1 MIPSFLMLWPLAV
14 RRSLTRWR
22 LLLPLLIGSIIAV
35 GLLSS
40 TFVYGDSVRELGLE
54 HAFESVGTEELD
66 INLISQFGP
75 TDPSKYDVMRRE
87 VDESIN
93 RRVIWFVADRERGM
107 EGETFYVNEVA
118 TGGQSVDPSPENIEG
133 SPSVQ
138 QDPRRRAFF
147 YFQTGFR
154 DRTTLI
160 AGSDP
165 ELTTVETDADGAPIS
180 SPEIPV
186 LIMEESAVAHGVTVG
201 DQLLFVP
208 FRQEIL
214 THGVARVAGIVRR
227 NDPADTFWQ
236 SNVQSYVSSSQTQNF
251 IPLYIPEETYLD
263 GVGPMFPKM
272 LTDFT
277 WTLFVDPGKI
287 DVENV
292 ELAKF
297 AVEDLDRQLRTT
309 LRNFNTNTGL
319 PRLLNDFQ
327 TKELFG
333 RVPLLIMVL
342 MIMGI
347 VTYYL
352 VMVANVVVDRHLGEV
367 ALLRSRGADA
377 SQVMT
382 LYLWEAATIVVIAF
396 FVGPLLAVGAT
407 SLLGLTPAFSDL
419 TGGQRLPMQLTVDA
433 YALALGGS
441 AIAFLALLL
450 PTVKAAGLNPLLHR
464 LGLARPPTA
473 SFINRY
479 YIDVLVSV
487 IAGLLFWELT
497 QKGSVVS
504 ATLFGGNEVDRAL
517 LAAPALFLLAIS
529 LLLLRFFPMVT
540 RLLGRMAT
548 GFSRA
553 WLVMGLWQMGRN
565 PGPYTRPILLLMLAA
580 SVAMFAANFGA
591 TVDRSYLDR
600 ARYASGGDL
609 IAQGVALNRQGDSVS
624 FADRFNTGSPDI
636 VESPAYRGRV
646 FESGQLLST
655 ASFDLLA
662 VDPKTFA
669 DTAWYRDDFSDSSVQ
684 GLMRTLDEDTPET
697 PGFPLPADAET
708 LRVWVRP
715 ASVQAPIEL
724 RVRTLDANHR
734 HTDFILGQVDSEGWQ
749 ALEVSLEERSIS
761 LTSSFTPEPPLRLL
775 SLSLR
780 QLTGETL
787 LPGAIYLDRIDVT
800 GASGELQAITQ
811 FETSESLDVIRES
824 FRSTG
829 DSIGT
834 STSIVREGS
843 TSSGV
848 FIWGPGSLAATR
860 GVLFEPHANDRGPLH
875 LIASRTVLENHRLSR
890 GDGISVSVNGRAIP
904 GTISE
909 VVDYFPTMDPFNRGF
924 LVANLHALL
933 QRVNAADTVIDWQP
947 TEVWLAS
954 NGADRGALVEELQAF
969 HAGSL
974 IDRVEL
980 QEAFRADPLIA
991 AGWRG
996 ILSLVFIAV
1005 LFVTLLGFGVYS
1017 YVQAQQRRLEFA
1029 LLRSMGLSI
1038 RGLASIVLLE
1048 QAVVVIVGIG
1058 LGSWFGY
1065 QLTSIVMPF
1074 LGLNEEGTRVLPAF
1088 AARVN
1093 WPVIIATYGAMSA
1106 VFVAAT
1112 VGLIVFFSR
1121 IGIQKVLRFG
1131 EP

>member
-1 MIPSFLMLWPLAV
+1 ML
-14 RRSLTRWR
+14 S
-22 LLLPLLIGSIIAV
+22 
-35 GLLSS
+35 
-40 TFVYGDSVRELGLE
+40 
-54 HAFESVGTEELD
+54 
-66 INLISQFGP
+66 
-75 TDPSKYDVMRRE
+75 
-87 VDESIN
+87 
-93 RRVIWFVADRERGM
+93 
-107 EGETFYVNEVA
+107 
-118 TGGQSVDPSPENIEG
+118 
-133 SPSVQ
+133 
-138 QDPRRRAFF
+138 
-147 YFQTGFR
+147 
-154 DRTTLI
+154 
-160 AGSDP
+160 
-165 ELTTVETDADGAPIS
+165 
-180 SPEIPV
+180 
-186 LIMEESAVAHGVTVG
+186 
-201 DQLLFVP
+201 
-208 FRQEIL
+208 
-214 THGVARVAGIVRR
+214 
-227 NDPADTFWQ
+227 
-236 SNVQSYVSSSQTQNF
+236 
-251 IPLYIPEETYLD
+251 
-263 GVGPMFPKM
+263 
-272 LTDFT
+272 DFT
-277 WTLFVDPGKI
+277 WTLFVDPGRI

-292 ELAKF
+292 DLAKF
-297 AVEDLDRQLRTT
+297 AVEDLGRQLRST
-309 LRNFNTNTGL
+309 LRNFYTTTSLVGVL
-319 PRLLNDFQ
+319 DDFQ

-333 RVPLLIMVL
+333 RIPLLIMVL

-382 LYLWEAATIVVIAF
+382 LYVWEALIIVIVAF
-396 FVGPLLAVGAT
+396 FIGPLLAVGAT

-419 TGGQRLPMQLTVDA
+419 TGGERLPMQLTLEA

-450 PTVKAAGLNPLLHR
+450 PTLKAAGLNPLLHR
-464 LGLARPPTA
+464 LGLARPPTV

-479 YIDVLVSV
+479 YVDVLIGV

-504 ATLFGGNEVDRAL
+504 ATVFGGSQVDRAL

-540 RLLGRMAT
+540 RLLGWMAT
-548 GFSRA
+548 GFRRA

-591 TVDRSYLDR
+591 TVDRSYDDR

-609 IAQGVALNRQGDSVS
+609 IVENLRLSRQGDSIS
-624 FADRFNTGSPDI
+624 FEDRFTPTSPEVI
-636 VESPAYRGRV
+636 ETAAYRARA

-662 VDPKTFA
+662 VDPETFA
-669 DTAWYRDDFSDSSVQ
+669 DTAWFRDDFSKRSLR
-684 GLMRTLDEDTPET
+684 GLMRTLDQDSPEL
-697 PGFPLPADAET
+697 PGFPLPADAEA
-708 LRVWVRP
+708 LRVWLRP
-715 ASVQAPIEL
+715 AAVQAPIEL
-724 RVRTLDANHR
+724 RVRTRDVNGR
-734 HTDFILGQVDSEGWQ
+734 HTDFVLGRLESEGWQ
-749 ALEVSLEERSIS
+749 VLEVPIESRRFAFSA
-761 LTSSFTPEPPLRLL
+761 FTPQPPLRLI
-775 SLSLR
+775 SLSIR
-780 QLTGETL
+780 QLTGERL
-787 LPGAIYLDRIDVT
+787 LPGAIYFDRIDVLS
-800 GASGELQAITQ
+800 ASGELHAVTR
-811 FETSESLDVIRES
+811 FENTGSLDVIRES

-843 TSSGV
+843 ASSGV

-860 GVLFEPHANDRGPLH
+860 GVLFEPHANDEGPLH
-875 LIASRTVLENHRLSR
+875 LIASRTVLENQRLSR
-890 GDGISVSVNGRAIP
+890 GDGISISVNGRAVP
-904 GTISE
+904 ATISE
-909 VVDYFPTMDPFNRGF
+909 VVDYFPTMDPFRRGF
-924 LVANLHALL
+924 LIANLHALL
-933 QRVNAADTVIDWQP
+933 QRINVADTVIDWQP
-947 TEVWLAS
+947 TELWLAS
-954 NGADRGALVEELQAF
+954 NGSDRDALVEELQTF
-969 HAGSL
+969 GPGSV

-980 QEAFRADPLIA
+980 RETLRADPLIA

-996 ILSLVFIAV
+996 ILTLAFIAV

-1038 RGLASIVLLE
+1038 GGVASIVLLE
-1048 QAVVVIVGIG
+1048 QAMVVVVGIG

-1074 LGLNEEGTRVLPAF
+1074 LDLTEQGTRVLPSF

-1093 WPVIIATYGAMSA
+1093 WPVIIATYGAMAA

-1121 IGIQKVLRFG
+1121 VGIQKVLRFG